1 MADVNKTA
9 IFTLEIDNASFN
21 REIVDATKQI
31 QDLTHEKKL
40 YLEKQKLGIQLTDEE
55 IITMKKLDAAIAANK
70 KVVADNT
77 KILQKQTEASL
88 AQAGS
93 QKQLMAQ
100 YEAASLELKRLG
112 GSFTKATDGTLKLTG
127 SNKELAAETNAV
139 FQRLKEYDAALGKHN
154 LNVGNYGGVL
164 TQLKQKI
171 QELDQQRSIATDP
184 DEVLRLT
191 SEMRKATFEMDK
203 MTGKVDA
210 MGNRVAKNDIKDG
223 FQDATGAAQAL
234 TGVLGLLSLT
244 MGQNEKGGEAL
255 QKVFMAVAAAQTV
268 LTIAKSKDD
277 IVGTAVL
284 VKTKLL
290 TAAQWAYNNAVA
302 AFGIGALVAGL
313 ALIASRMFANKKATD
328 EARQSAEEYYAK
340 LKEAQSVYDSFGKSL
355 IEPNSELERQLKLME
370 AQGASDI
377 EILGAKR
384 KIIQQQIEAIRL
396 LDNENSSFEARF
408 ENQEKE
414 KDLLLELELLDIEYI
429 KNQKEKN
436 KEIREQAW
444 ELKALNT
451 EIALLTAGQRE
462 QLNKSIFDNILG
474 SSDVQLAFQKL
485 LGVDD
490 KTFAEVWSQVGDAT
504 SQAVP
509 GLKGVAQAQAVIN
522 GLVDEE
528 NTKRNETLK
537 LIEQQKQAAA
547 VMSDVIGNV
556 FSGMLATAEDQQKEF
571 YKNALLGLL
580 DYLEKFLTVKIAET
594 FINEV
599 SSKSFAGVITAS
611 ILTGLMKAALN
622 GVRGSISGYAEGGLI
637 EDAHGVPIQRSNGD
651 NRLVTVKTG
660 EVVMNENQQAALKQ
674 QAGVDI
680 FKRLR
685 VPGFATGG
693 LVLGDGGLQSRAMVS
708 KVNNSFEIRQ
718 MVVEAMRSMPHPI
731 VEVTEINA
739 KQAGYRRA
747 EVMSGLQS

>member
-21 REIVDATKQI
+21 REIVEATKQI

-40 YLEKQKLGIQLTDEE
+40 YIEKQKLGIELTDDE

-70 KVVADNT
+70 KVVSDNT

-112 GSFTKATDGTLKLTG
+112 GSFAKATDGTLKLTG

-223 FQDATGAAQAL
+223 FQDATGAAHAL

-244 MGQNEKGGEAL
+244 MGDNEKGGEAL

-328 EARQSAEEYYAK
+328 AATQSAEDYYTK
-340 LKEAQSVYDSFGKSL
+340 LKEAQKVYDDFGKEL
-355 IEPNSELERQLKLME
+355 IAPNKELERQLKLME
-370 AQGASDI
+370 ANGAADI
-377 EILGAKR
+377 EILGVKR
-384 KIIQQQIEAIRL
+384 KIIQQQIDAIRL
-396 LDNENSSFEARF
+396 LDNENSSFEARL

-414 KDLLLELELLDIEYI
+414 KDLLVELDLLDIEYI
-429 KNQKEKN
+429 ENQKEKN
-436 KEIREQAW
+436 KQIREQAW

-462 QLNKSIFDNILG
+462 QLNKTIFDTLVG
-474 SSDVQLAFQKL
+474 SPDVKLAFQKL

-490 KTFAEVWSQVGDAT
+490 QTFADVWARVGDVTA
-504 SQAVP
+504 QAAP
-509 GLKGVAQAQAVIN
+509 ALKGVAEAQAVIN

-528 NTKRNETLK
+528 NKKRAETLSQ
-537 LIEQQKQAAA
+537 IEKNKKATEDLA
-547 VMSDVIGNV
+547 NV
-556 FSGMLATAEDQQKEF
+556 FSSVFQGVYATAEDAQKEF
-571 YKNALLGLL
+571 FKSALVGLL
-580 DYLEKFLTVKIAET
+580 DYLQKFVMEKIAEAVIT
-594 FINEV
+594 QLA
-599 SSKSFAGVITAS
+599 SKGFAGIVTGAAI
-611 ILTGLMKAALN
+611 TGLIQGAFASVK
-622 GVRGSISGYAEGGLI
+622 GQISGFIEGGLI
-637 EDAHGVPIQRSNGD
+637 EESHGVPIKRSNGD

-660 EVVMNENQQAALKQ
+660 EVVMNEGQQAALKQ

-693 LVLGDGGLQSRAMVS
+693 LVLGDGGMTSRAMVN

-718 MVVEAMRSMPHPI
+718 MVVEAMRSMPNPI
-731 VEVTEINA
+731 VEVVEINA

-747 EVMSGLQS
+747 EVMSSL